1 MYEGYQH
8 LSPRV
13 VLLVFERIWSRS
25 KDVTEEEY
33 VEVNIVSQR
42 VRVKASFFT
51 EK

>member
-8 LSPRV
+8 LIPLV

-42 VRVKASFFT
+42 VHVKAFCFS